1 MVVMEIKLWVLLGL
15 VGFFAPLFIWAVR
28 WSINRVV
35 QRLDKLID
43 QNAELNVELTRQ
55 DGRVI
60 NLREKVDD
68 HDKYIEEHDEK
79 LDDHDRRIYHLE
91 KRKL

>member
-15 VGFFAPLFIWAVR
+15 VGFFAPLFMWAVR

-35 QRLDKLID
+35 TRLDKLIE
-43 QNAELNVELTRQ
+43 QNSELKNELTRQ
-55 DGRVI
+55 DGRVV
-60 NLREKVDD
+60 NLKEKVED
-68 HDKYIEEHDEK
+68 HDKCLEKHNEK

-91 KRKL
+91 KRKK